1 MKGIIEDENLGQ
13 VIFFPNLCPESSLP
27 GPPSLNCA
35 EISGLYYARLLA
47 CADFPIMQR
56 FSTFFERWGLLISRE
71 KKTCNLAP
79 YSIFSVEKTNLNWNR
94 LFLRQQHF

>member
-1 MKGIIEDENLGQ
+1 MKGIIEDGNLGQ

-27 GPPSLNCA
+27 PSLNCA
-35 EISGLYYARLLA
+35 EISGFYARLLA
-47 CADFPIMQR
+47 CVDFPIMQR

-79 YSIFSVEKTNLNWNR
+79 YSIFSVQKTNLNWNR
-94 LFLRQQHF
+94 VFFRQHF